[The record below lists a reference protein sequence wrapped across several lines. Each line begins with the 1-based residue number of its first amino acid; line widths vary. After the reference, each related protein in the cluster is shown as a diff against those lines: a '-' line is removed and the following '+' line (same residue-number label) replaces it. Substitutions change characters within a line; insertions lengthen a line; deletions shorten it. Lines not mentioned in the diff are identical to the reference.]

1 MCAVGSS
8 EVIEAFPF
16 VEFSLQINVAFVA
29 EKLIELLLIGTVRS
43 FDFAIELRGAPF
55 NVGVPDP
62 EIFDMPME
70 FGLELMTIIR
80 AHLANAEWK
89 LFDDMINEVD
99 GVCLSMLFVDLEGA
113 NSGCIVDRCVLE
125 PTDLFASFP
134 YEGQKLNIHLNVM
147 PWHLLLI
154 AFGVQLAH
162 SCASGQTVKAVT
174 LKDTVDAGVGDF
186 DAVVARQIPDDPY
199 WPEVIF
205 APQIKHFV
213 NDLSG
218 RLIGWVLGN

>member
-1 MCAVGSS
+1 MRAVRSS
-8 EVIEAFPF
+8 EVVEALPF

-55 NVGVPDP
+55 DVGVPDP

-125 PTDLFASFP
+125 PTDLFAAFS

-162 SCASGQTVKAVT
+162 SCASGA
-174 LKDTVDAGVGDF
+174 
-186 DAVVARQIPDDPY
+186 
-199 WPEVIF
+199 
-205 APQIKHFV
+205 
-213 NDLSG
+213 
-218 RLIGWVLGN
+218 